1 MEYKGPTRKCKIIQ
15 SNKVAYFCGFKR
27 KNSKIF
33 LQTYI
38 WAQMLLLSTCGVGK
52 FQIPPSLQ
60 RARWSPSCGLNLCHH
75 TNYIFTPPMWD
86 LSSPSLWL
94 LWAFFSLQ
102 CNHKKSIPLFHNRLM
117 GLCIYVIH
125 VFWGNSK
132 FLKSSILKHKLGKFS
147 DTSKEFKYWR
157 KTRKHCVICDS
168 LAHVQ
173 LEWCE

>member
-1 MEYKGPTRKCKIIQ
+1 MKVVPLWWNKNKMLFFEKSRQRVFTVTQLNFLNITHWTKQNWWNTKVQRENVKLFILIRWHIFAASKGK
-15 SNKVAYFCGFKR
+15 Y
-27 KNSKIF
+27 SKIF
-33 LQTYI
+33 LQTRI

-102 CNHKKSIPLFHNRLM
+102 CNHKKSIPLFHHRLQ
-117 GLCIYVIH
+117 
-125 VFWGNSK
+125 N
-132 FLKSSILKHKLGKFS
+132 
-147 DTSKEFKYWR
+147 
-157 KTRKHCVICDS
+157 
-168 LAHVQ
+168 
-173 LEWCE
+173 